1 MRRIPIERTHD
12 LARPLAVSWI
22 DQGSNALP
30 GARHAAVRT
39 LYSRAH
45 RIGLDGASCLLDG
58 LRKSISFDFSVV
70 VIVCVLV
77 CPPSEVV
84 ILAEEQLQGFGDHV
98 GRRSVDKLSVQF

>member
-1 MRRIPIERTHD
+1 MDDRFDAKAVVSLGFLLRCKSYSNG
-12 LARPLAVSWI
+12 ARL
-22 DQGSNALP
+22 Q
-30 GARHAAVRT
+30 GARHAVLAT